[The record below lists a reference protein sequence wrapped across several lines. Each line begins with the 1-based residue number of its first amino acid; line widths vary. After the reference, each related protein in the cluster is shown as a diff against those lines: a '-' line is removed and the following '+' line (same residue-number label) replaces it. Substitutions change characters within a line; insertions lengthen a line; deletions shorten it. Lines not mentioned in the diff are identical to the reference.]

1 MNSDAWCASYNNDY
15 TVVVWHGSDSGMDEK
30 GGGFATR
37 QCQKTWRCI
46 ENKQPIAKKLTTS
59 EFSIVLDVD
68 LYATKQNKSVTIA
81 SESTPLEYRKSEIFS
96 IDNQY
101 RMSSC
106 FDSVD
111 FNESDVD
118 IAKTEKKLTLT
129 LNTKEIY
136 SYRIYRIDALGR
148 EQIAVFDAK
157 TVEITSIS
165 DKPLAFDSIVKYEI
179 VCFITSNPQV
189 CRTIEKEVYVD
200 GYFT

>member
-1 MNSDAWCASYNNDY
+1 MSDTLSKTTEKYYLRTKTCLKGIQVVHLRSTQFRFIGHSARRHGNRAFRPRFRGLRKTGTAQRADKMNSDAWCASYNNDY

-37 QCQKTWRCI
+37 QCQKTWRYI

-101 RMSSC
+101 QMSSC

-118 IAKTEKKLTLT
+118 IAKTEKKLRL
-129 LNTKEIY
+129 
-136 SYRIYRIDALGR
+136 R
-148 EQIAVFDAK
+148 
-157 TVEITSIS
+157 
-165 DKPLAFDSIVKYEI
+165 
-179 VCFITSNPQV
+179 
-189 CRTIEKEVYVD
+189 
-200 GYFT
+200 

>member
-1 MNSDAWCASYNNDY
+1 M
-15 TVVVWHGSDSGMDEK
+15 
-30 GGGFATR
+30 
-37 QCQKTWRCI
+37 
-46 ENKQPIAKKLTTS
+46 
-59 EFSIVLDVD
+59 LDVD

-111 FNESDVD
+111 FNESDID
-118 IAKTEKKLTLT
+118 IAKNGKEITLT

-157 TVEITSIS
+157 TVETTSIS

-179 VCFITSNPQV
+179 VCFIASNPQV